1 MLECGL
7 DYLEGE
13 RRSESMTRWIS
24 ATVNEEYSSE
34 ELEGIE
40 GLQEGDNVIL
50 EADGRW
56 HKA

>member
-1 MLECGL
+1 
-7 DYLEGE
+7 
-13 RRSESMTRWIS
+13 MTRWIS

-56 HKA
+56 HKT